1 MFYIISLYER
11 RTSPFWQ
18 LEIPWIFVTNQTVA
32 NETSTHMYED
42 ALVSERAVGHMF
54 SAVNSEGEH
63 QTPGQ
68 KWPSI
73 QRSTNKRTDKLEA
86 AIFEILCHTDGS
98 ASLQDTIFFFSISL
112 VPSVKATM
120 NGNLWRHSNTREM
133 AVFRLRSSR
142 WYVVSAADPWFVS
155 RVEPGLFGLATS
167 ECLRSGCRLMASELI
182 PSY

>member
-1 MFYIISLYER
+1 M
-11 RTSPFWQ
+11 
-18 LEIPWIFVTNQTVA
+18 TNQTVA
-32 NETSTHMYED
+32 NEASTHMYED

-98 ASLQDTIFFFSISL
+98 ASLQDTIFFFLNFVGSVSQSNDEREPLTAFEHERDDSIST
-112 VPSVKATM
+112 PF
-120 NGNLWRHSNTREM
+120 E
-133 AVFRLRSSR
+133 
-142 WYVVSAADPWFVS
+142 
-155 RVEPGLFGLATS
+155 
-167 ECLRSGCRLMASELI
+167 
-182 PSY
+182 